1 MANHLC
7 GTCPPNL
14 YSNNRLRVCKN
25 YLEYSLS
32 LLSTQ
37 GSQVVFE
44 LTFSD
49 RINQST
55 LNLTSQLSIENIPS
69 QYYRTFT
76 NEIATLQSYIVTIVF
91 QVSHRGTDIITNF
104 TNTLFDVLG
113 TPVNPNNSVQY
124 LQIPPQYLTSVQ
136 QDQES

>member
-1 MANHLC
+1 M
-7 GTCPPNL
+7 
-14 YSNNRLRVCKN
+14 N

-49 RINQST
+49 RINQLT

-69 QYYRTFT
+69 QYYLSFT

-104 TNTLFDVLG
+104 TNTLIDVAG

-136 QDQES
+136 QD